1 MQAPFKV
8 TGIDHVV
15 FHVKDLVGAKKFYID
30 FLGMEIDHES
40 SWQCFLKCG
49 SQGVALFEVEDNE
62 DVHGGS
68 EVNHMAL
75 RLAAGDYERVKATL
89 ENAGIKV
96 HGRKNDPHC
105 VYFNDPDGH
114 HLQLLMPNE

>member
-15 FHVKDLVGAKKFYID
+15 FHVKDLVDAKKFYID

-49 SQGVALFEVEDNE
+49 SQGVALFEVEDDE
-62 DVHGGS
+62 DVHAGS

-75 RLAAGDYERVKATL
+75 RLAAV
-89 ENAGIKV
+89 
-96 HGRKNDPHC
+96 
-105 VYFNDPDGH
+105 
-114 HLQLLMPNE
+114 

>member
-1 MQAPFKV
+1 MAAPFKV

-15 FHVKDLVGAKKFYID
+15 FHVKDLARAKKFYID

-49 SQGVALFEVEDNE
+49 HQGVALFEVDDGQEI
-62 DVHGGS
+62 HAGS

-75 RLAAGDYERVKATL
+75 RLASGEYARVKAIL
-89 ENAGIKV
+89 ENAGIEV
-96 HGRKNDPHC
+96 HGRKSDPSC
-105 VYFNDPDGH
+105 IYFNDPDGH
-114 HLQLLMPNE
+114 RLQLLMPDE